1 MDPNKLCLN
10 CMNTNSNEEICPVC
24 GFSMSQ
30 LDDNPK
36 FLKAKTVINSR
47 YIVGTV
53 KDSNGEGITYI
64 GYDTQLDIVVRV
76 REYFPTGLC
85 SRDSD
90 GRVVIAEDCEFVFN
104 EGIIN
109 FIELNKK
116 LLAFNNLKILL
127 PIIEIIECNGTCYS
141 ISRWMPAITLREFLL
156 RNGGTLTWEQAR
168 PLIIP
173 FISAMKE
180 LHDASIIHCG
190 ISPDTLL
197 VGKDGT
203 VRISEF
209 CTRKARTAKSSMTA
223 QLFLGFAAI
232 EQYGAEGNIG
242 TWTDVYGLAA
252 VIYRIIV
259 GSAPPEA
266 AQREKE
272 DTLSVSAK
280 VVEALP
286 QNVLEALAGAL
297 QVRPEDRIK
306 SMEELKN
313 SLLTETSAPLK
324 EKNKGG
330 TAKEAKPNKKS
341 SNNKKYAFIAA
352 LITTAVIAVFV
363 AAIYL
368 VFLKKPES
376 APPVESKQSSIIDI
390 SSSDETSTSSE
401 SSPMVKLY
409 SVPDVKGMT
418 YSQVLAAKRD
428 NGDFYTDDFVFEIEM
443 KQYSDKYAVGKV
455 ISQTPEAGKGVEKGE
470 KIKLVISLGSY
481 KTKVPKVTDLTEEEA
496 LIELLK
502 AGFSYDSIRVVDRY
516 DESQTPSVAIE
527 TSPAQDEQVNTDEGI
542 TLYVNSYKGSTSST
556 QITSSEMLDNA
567 Q

>member
-10 CMNTNSNEEICPVC
+10 CMNTNLNEEFCPVC
-24 GFSMSQ
+24 GFGTSQ
-30 LDDNPK
+30 LEDNPK
-36 FLKAKTVINSR
+36 FLKPKTIINSR
-47 YIVGTV
+47 YVVGTV

-64 GYDTQLDIVVRV
+64 GYDTQLDIVVRI

-116 LLAFNNLKILL
+116 LLALNNLKILL

-168 PLIIP
+168 PLLIP

-203 VRISEF
+203 IRIIEF

-266 AQREKE
+266 AQREQE
-272 DTLSVSAK
+272 DTLSVSAR
-280 VVEALP
+280 VVESLP
-286 QNVLEALAGAL
+286 QNVLETLASAL
-297 QVRPEDRIK
+297 QVRAEDRIK
-306 SMEELKN
+306 NMEELKN
-313 SLLTETSAPLK
+313 GFLATTPTPQK
-324 EKNKGG
+324 VKNN
-330 TAKEAKPNKKS
+330 AKSGKSKKKFDK
-341 SNNKKYAFIAA
+341 NKKYALIAA
-352 LITTAVIAVFV
+352 LITTVVIALIV
-363 AAIYL
+363 AAVYF
-368 VFLKKPES
+368 VFLKNSDGLS
-376 APPVESKQSSIIDI
+376 ASSSQPSSVIEI
-390 SSSDETSTSSE
+390 SSSEESSVSSE
-401 SSPMVKLY
+401 ADPLVKLY

-418 YSQVLAAKRD
+418 YSQVLSAKRD
-428 NGDFYTDDFVFEIEM
+428 NGDFYTDDFAFEIEL
-443 KQYSDKYAVGKV
+443 KQYSDKYAAGQV
-455 ISQTPEAGKGVEKGE
+455 ISQNPEAGKSVEKGE

-481 KTKVPKVTDLTEEEA
+481 KTKVPNVAGYTEEEA

-502 AGFSYDSIRVVDRY
+502 AGFSYDSIHVVDKY
-516 DESQTPSVAIE
+516 DESELPSVAIE
-527 TSPAQDEQVNTDEGI
+527 TSPAQNEQVNTDEGI
-542 TLYVNSYKGSTSST
+542 TLYINSYNGPESSSQTNTTETVTSGD
-556 QITSSEMLDNA
+556 TS